1 MKPFDPTDRRC
12 IFPKCGKIIDSAM
25 QARGYNNTSLAAEL
39 GIDHTAVAGYRRGF
53 SRPNDKARVAQL
65 EKMLNVKLDMSE
77 LTPSEKRRRNIE
89 GSATAINPALE
100 HLAAAALALGFYTTF
115 TPVNA

>member
-12 IFPKCGKIIDSAM
+12 IFPECGKIIDNAM
-25 QARGYNNTSLAAEL
+25 QAMEYNNTSLAAKL

-53 SRPNDKARVAQL
+53 SRPSDKARIVQL
-65 EKMLNVKLDMSE
+65 EKLLNVKLDMSE
-77 LTPSEKRRRNIE
+77 LTPSEKRRRNIG
-89 GSATAINPALE
+89 GSAPAINPALE
-100 HLAAAALALGFYTTF
+100 HLAAAALALGFQTTF